1 MISQH
6 VLVSTFQKK
15 KKKKLIGNI
24 VIVCQTE
31 HATNIFFGTK
41 NVASVLKY
49 FKITLCIIS
58 DSLPRS
64 FRELSF
70 SLTSHLHLTGKL
82 TNKKAAAPHHLK
94 TS

>member
-6 VLVSTFQKK
+6 VFVSTFQKK
-15 KKKKLIGNI
+15 KKLIRNI

-41 NVASVLKY
+41 NVASVQLQKY

-82 TNKKAAAPHHLK
+82 TNKKAVAPHHLR